1 MGEEKYTFV
10 EEVKNPFSVT
20 ALIKGP
26 NTHTIEQIKDA
37 VRDGLRSVKNA
48 IQDESIIPGA
58 GSFEVALHNDLVK
71 FKQSVKGKQKI
82 GVQLFADSVLVIP
95 KTLAN
100 NSGFDAQ
107 ESIIKLQEELSEGHV
122 AGLDLDTGLPLD
134 PIAEGIW
141 DNYRVKRH
149 IIHSSNITSQQL
161 LLGKKK
167 IYNYTFFPFL
177 FLFTYFYL
185 LFSIIQSS

>member
-167 IYNYTFFPFL
+167 KYNYTFFPFL